1 MHFDATLPPA
11 DLDAIPSLAR
21 AAEAIG
27 FAALWVPETQHNP
40 FLPGALIAEHTQR
53 LQFGTAIAVAFARSP
68 ATLAY
73 TAWDL
78 ARASAGRFILGLG
91 TQVKAHIERRFGMP
105 WPESPA
111 GKLRDQIGAVRAL
124 WQAWQ
129 SGEKLD
135 YRSDHY
141 KLTLMSPFFNPGPI
155 EHPDIPIYVAG
166 VNTGLACLAGEIA
179 DGFLVH
185 PLHTPRYLRE
195 VILPAIEAGAAKA
208 GRARRQVKISVTA
221 LVATDPQEKE
231 FARSQVAFYASTP
244 SYRAVMALHGWE
256 PAAAALSRLAAR
268 GRWEEILALV
278 DDGML
283 DQFAILA
290 PEADL
295 PGRLVERYRGLADR
309 LSLYT
314 PFVPSQRDEFWRN
327 LLEAISE

>member
-11 DLDAIPSLAR
+11 DLDAITSLAR

-111 GKLRDQIGAVRAL
+111 SKLRDQIGAVRAL

-231 FARSQVAFYASTP
+231 FTRSQVAFYASTP

-256 PAAAALSRLAAR
+256 PTAATLSRLAAR
-268 GRWEEILALV
+268 GRWEELPALV

-283 DQFAILA
+283 DQFSILA

-314 PFVPSQRDEFWRN
+314 PFVPGQRD
-327 LLEAISE
+327 

>member
-11 DLDAIPSLAR
+11 DLDAITSLAR

-111 GKLRDQIGAVRAL
+111 SKLRDQIGAVRAL

-231 FARSQVAFYASTP
+231 FTRSQVAFYASTP

-256 PAAAALSRLAAR
+256 PTAATLSRLAAR
-268 GRWEEILALV
+268 GRWEELPALV

-283 DQFAILA
+283 DQFSILA

-314 PFVPSQRDEFWRN
+314 PFVPGQRDEFWRN
-327 LLEAISE
+327 LLDAISE

>member
-111 GKLRDQIGAVRAL
+111 SKLRDQIGAVRAL

-231 FARSQVAFYASTP
+231 FTRSQVAFYASTP

-256 PAAAALSRLAAR
+256 PTAATLSRLAAR
-268 GRWEEILALV
+268 GRWEELPALV

-283 DQFAILA
+283 DQFSILA

-314 PFVPSQRDEFWRN
+314 PFVPGQRDEFWRN
-327 LLEAISE
+327 LLDAISE